1 MAASREEEIVAEKL
15 INEGT
20 CCVQAMALTRRIQDM
35 EKELVSMNGDKELTC
50 SPFLYD
56 IVVTHALEWPTL
68 TTQWFP
74 DKETYFF
81 LCAHQ
86 INLRKP
92 GKDYS
97 THRLLIGTHTS
108 GADQNYLQ
116 IADVQLPISSVELS
130 NYDDD
135 RGEFGG
141 YAGLECRLSI
151 TQKIVHE
158 GEVNRARYQPQNP
171 DIIATMS
178 VSGDVLVFDRTKHP
192 NSPTSN
198 DCKPDIR
205 LKGHAAEG

>member
-1 MAASREEEIVAEKL
+1 MADIDDAVVPRQGNVASRLQRAK
-15 INEGT
+15 
-20 CCVQAMALTRRIQDM
+20 AD
-35 EKELVSMNGDKELTC
+35 
-50 SPFLYD
+50 P
-56 IVVTHALEWPTL
+56 
-68 TTQWFP
+68 
-74 DKETYFF
+74 
-81 LCAHQ
+81 
-86 INLRKP
+86 RKP

-178 VSGDVLVFDRTKHP
+178 VSGDVLIFDRTKHP

-205 LKGHAAEG
+205 LRGHAAEGYFVPPYFLIVDMACLGIPINLAIS

>member
-1 MAASREEEIVAEKL
+1 MANTHNAMVSRQGNV
-15 INEGT
+15 
-20 CCVQAMALTRRIQDM
+20 
-35 EKELVSMNGDKELTC
+35 
-50 SPFLYD
+50 
-56 IVVTHALEWPTL
+56 HALYLWTL
-68 TTQWFP
+68 A
-74 DKETYFF
+74 DK
-81 LCAHQ
+81 
-86 INLRKP
+86 RKP

-116 IADVQLPISSVELS
+116 IANVQLPISSTELA
-130 NYDDD
+130 NYDDE

-141 YAGLECRLSI
+141 YAGLDCRISV

-178 VSGDVLVFDRTKHP
+178 VSGDVLIFDRTKHP
-192 NSPTSN
+192 NSPTTN

-205 LKGHAAEG
+205 LKGHMSEGYVSSQFNLT